1 MLAVFME
8 EKLLKV
14 ESSWLVSELFSSFN
28 TSRSK
33 AIGKT
38 WPGFQVSGAGLPGSG
53 SYLQDWVPVNRIS
66 SSSSNLPAPP
76 ASLMT
81 SPFSAP
87 EPPSNVSPLEQGKS
101 LLPLIVSYH
110 Q

>member
-1 MLAVFME
+1 MLEVFME

-14 ESSWLVSELFSSFN
+14 ESPWLVSELFSSFN
-28 TSRSK
+28 TSRSE

-38 WPGFQVSGAGLPGSG
+38 WPGFQVSDAGFPGSG
-53 SYLQDWVPVNRIS
+53 SYLQGWVPINRIS
-66 SSSSNLPAPP
+66 SNSNLPAPP